1 MANNNEIVLRIK
13 AIVAQEGG
21 PLSKFLL
28 CKEVLLTAKVGYFAT
43 LSVDTMLVHPA
54 NRGGLGINHFNA
66 HQTGWKIQ
74 SWG

>member
-1 MANNNEIVLRIK
+1 MANNNEVVLKIK
-13 AIVAQEGG
+13 AIVAQEG

-28 CKEVLLTAKVGYFAT
+28 CKEVLLTAKVGYFST
-43 LSVDTMLVHPA
+43 LDVDTMLVHPA